1 MAAAKARAAAKELR
15 VSMGGGSDVE
25 ADMAA
30 EELGIKAGDQA
41 LIEKNSTTSA
51 GSGNSTTGGEKKSS
65 GISAINFAVPT

>member
-30 EELGIKAGDQA
+30 EELGIKAGDQV
-41 LIEKNSTTSA
+41 LIEKNSTA
-51 GSGNSTTGGEKKSS
+51 
-65 GISAINFAVPT
+65 